1 MLKLARANG
10 VVIDA
15 TELYSCFPCVPKM
28 TRRVLGLSHDVVPTV
43 CGGLSFFGAPLNNYM
58 THATCAMVRH
68 LRAGRAY
75 TGLLYGQ
82 GEFVTKHHA
91 VLVSRLAPQV
101 PLRSEY
107 KVQREVDLRRGAIPT
122 LLTEYRGAA
131 TLETYTVI
139 YDREG
144 APLYGIVIARSTSGA
159 RIMARADGAAIAVLE
174 DSERSPI
181 GLNGDVA
188 PGNQGLLRWDF

>member
-1 MLKLARANG
+1 
-10 VVIDA
+10 
-15 TELYSCFPCVPKM
+15 
-28 TRRVLGLSHDVVPTV
+28 
-43 CGGLSFFGAPLNNYM
+43 
-58 THATCAMVRH
+58 
-68 LRAGRAY
+68 
-75 TGLLYGQ
+75 
-82 GEFVTKHHA
+82 
-91 VLVSRLAPQV
+91 
-101 PLRSEY
+101 LRSEY